1 MDRLMGLRTFA
12 LVAEL
17 RSFTAAASRLGLSPA
32 MTSKHVLHLEQR
44 LGTRLLNRTS
54 RRVGL
59 TETGARYL
67 EQVLPALVELEAA
80 DAALGEAAVAP
91 SGVLRMTAPVWM
103 AGPRFATMLA
113 AYIERY
119 PAVVPDISFDG
130 RLVDLVAVGIDLAL
144 RVTASPDPGL
154 IARRIRTV
162 TLRLVGSPDLL
173 ARTGSPATLDDL
185 DGRDLL
191 AYSIVQPGNHMT
203 WDWPEGR
210 RTIQFR
216 VVARSDNEAFL
227 RAAALAGM
235 GLAFMP
241 DWLVDDD
248 LRTGALVELL
258 PGRAAIQ
265 GPLFAIY
272 PDRRYVPAKV
282 RTFIDFVIG
291 WCPHDRVGPD
301 RRGHS
306 DPANLDPA
314 GL

>member
-32 MTSKHVLHLEQR
+32 MASKHVLHLEQR

-59 TETGARYL
+59 TEVGARYL
-67 EQVLPALVELEAA
+67 EQVRPALAELETA
-80 DAALGEAAVAP
+80 DAALGEAAVAS
-91 SGVLRMTAPVWM
+91 SGVLRITAPVWM
-103 AGPRFATMLA
+103 AGPRFAAMVA
-113 AYIERY
+113 AYVARY
-119 PAVVPDISFDG
+119 PAVVPDVAFDG
-130 RLVDLVAVGIDLAL
+130 RLVDLVKDGIDLAL
-144 RVTASPDPGL
+144 RVTAAPDPGL
-154 IARRIRTV
+154 IARRLRTV
-162 TLRLVGSPDLL
+162 TLKLVGSPNLL
-173 ARTGSPATLDDL
+173 KRTGSPDTLDQL

-191 AYSIVQPGNHMT
+191 AYSIVQPGEHMT

-210 RTIQFR
+210 RTLHFR

-227 RAAALAGM
+227 RAAALEGM

-241 DWLVDDD
+241 DWLIDDD
-248 LRTGALVELL
+248 LHSGVLVELL
-258 PGRAAIQ
+258 PGRATIQ

-282 RTFIDFVIG
+282 RTFIDFVIE
-291 WCPHDRVGPD
+291 WCPGGTAAAPPR
-301 RRGHS
+301 
-306 DPANLDPA
+306 
-314 GL
+314 